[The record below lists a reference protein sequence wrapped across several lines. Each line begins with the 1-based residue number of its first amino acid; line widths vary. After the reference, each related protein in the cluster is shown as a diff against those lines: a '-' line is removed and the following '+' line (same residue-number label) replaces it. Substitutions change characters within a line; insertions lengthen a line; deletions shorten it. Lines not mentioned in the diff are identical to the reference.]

1 MNRPHQSKHAGRLR
15 RLVDIGGGNIG
26 SHLIAHLARLRE
38 VGELLLIDSGT
49 YEAKDIRSQE
59 INPGDVGRFK
69 ALVQAQRA
77 SQINPGLRITA
88 ISERVE
94 NVPWGLLNADVILTG
109 LDSKASRCAVNLIA
123 WRLGIP
129 WIDAAVEADGL
140 LARISVFRPG
150 PNRSCMECAW
160 DERDYAT
167 LDQRHLCQPEAE
179 APATNA
185 TSSLGALAA
194 ALQAIE
200 CGKVLDGDWEHV
212 AVDRQLL
219 VDARS
224 GALQVTTFSRSR
236 RCRFDHVTW
245 DLTRLVRIPVAAPLE
260 AALALGRKKFGTK
273 ARISVALEGKTFATK
288 LTCPYCL
295 QATPLFCVAQRAP
308 QQDGWC
314 GKCKC
319 PKVASGLDVIE
330 RLDDTLPQ
338 AIRERPLNA
347 LGIQAGDF
355 LQVSAGRKKLLVA
368 VEDAAPTSKGS
379 KRHE

>member
-15 RLVDIGGGNIG
+15 RLVDIGGGGNIG

-167 LDQRHLCQPEAE
+167 LDQRHLCQPESE

-224 GALQVTTFSRSR
+224 GALQVTTFSRNR
-236 RCRFDHVTW
+236 R
-245 DLTRLVRIPVAAPLE
+245 
-260 AALALGRKKFGTK
+260 
-273 ARISVALEGKTFATK
+273 
-288 LTCPYCL
+288 
-295 QATPLFCVAQRAP
+295 
-308 QQDGWC
+308 
-314 GKCKC
+314 
-319 PKVASGLDVIE
+319 
-330 RLDDTLPQ
+330 
-338 AIRERPLNA
+338 
-347 LGIQAGDF
+347 
-355 LQVSAGRKKLLVA
+355 
-368 VEDAAPTSKGS
+368 
-379 KRHE
+379 